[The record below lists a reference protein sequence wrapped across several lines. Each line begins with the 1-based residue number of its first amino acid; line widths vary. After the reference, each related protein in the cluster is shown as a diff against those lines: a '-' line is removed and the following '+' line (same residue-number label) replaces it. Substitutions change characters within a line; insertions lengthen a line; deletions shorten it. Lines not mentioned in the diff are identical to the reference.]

1 MCKRRARVRHR
12 PLRVRTPGLRYG
24 WLLAPCAAGVLASAA
39 PARAGTLLPERGG
52 SPNADEIASLYA
64 IVLAIAGVIFV
75 LVIAALVFALVR
87 YRAAHG
93 RPAAQ
98 IRGNARLEIAW
109 TAAATLIIIAIAA
122 LSLGHLGG
130 IEHPAPASAGERA
143 AASAAG
149 ARGDTLRIRVIGR
162 QYVWMY
168 RYPGGVYSYGEMVA
182 PVGVTVKLDIVSVD
196 VAHSWWIPR
205 LGGKL
210 DAVPGLVNHTWFRLL
225 RPGVYTGQCAELCG
239 RNHADMRATVRGV
252 TPEAYARW
260 VARQRRLLQEANVAA
275 ARTRERLGG
284 QGRGR

>member
-1 MCKRRARVRHR
+1 
-12 PLRVRTPGLRYG
+12 
-24 WLLAPCAAGVLASAA
+24 
-39 PARAGTLLPERGG
+39 
-52 SPNADEIASLYA
+52 
-64 IVLAIAGVIFV
+64 
-75 LVIAALVFALVR
+75 
-87 YRAAHG
+87 
-93 RPAAQ
+93 
-98 IRGNARLEIAW
+98 
-109 TAAATLIIIAIAA
+109 
-122 LSLGHLGG
+122 
-130 IEHPAPASAGERA
+130 
-143 AASAAG
+143 
-149 ARGDTLRIRVIGR
+149 
-162 QYVWMY
+162 MY